1 MESNYYGEIIYKI
14 RQDRNM
20 SLKEAAGDAITP
32 NNLSRFEKGLAT
44 VKVDTFFKILDR
56 FNLDGEDYAEV
67 LNIQDKASQR
77 VKQCDNALSQNDM
90 TKARQLLGK
99 KSDWKNVI
107 EYYTLKL
114 CIRNA
119 EKNLDEFPPDEVEA
133 IHYLIDYIL
142 SIDTLYIRD
151 FTIIDILLR
160 INTQFFEVQFLEYI
174 ENLIVKGLEE
184 GKYMTI
190 TFEHIYTP
198 IFNSF
203 LKTKSP

>member
-99 KSDWKNVI
+99 KV
-107 EYYTLKL
+107 T
-114 CIRNA
+114 
-119 EKNLDEFPPDEVEA
+119 
-133 IHYLIDYIL
+133 
-142 SIDTLYIRD
+142 
-151 FTIIDILLR
+151 
-160 INTQFFEVQFLEYI
+160 
-174 ENLIVKGLEE
+174 
-184 GKYMTI
+184 GKM
-190 TFEHIYTP
+190 
-198 IFNSF
+198 S
-203 LKTKSP
+203 